1 MFATNYQPGSP
12 VTTFATNHV
21 NVSACNGRS
30 HLYDLSRDGILA
42 TNTGRSHVLF
52 PPYRTVG
59 TNVGTRVTFPQRL
72 FHMMEDIH
80 TRQAHLSH
88 IVSWHISDLTF
99 VIHKPDDF
107 VREVM
112 PLYFR
117 GQTKLSSFQRQL
129 KNYGFQRYLKRK
141 NREGM
146 IYYHEDFAFR
156 RDKPCLLR
164 HIVLKSFK
172 TTTTTKNTTLSLS
185 SLLQMTETRRRVHAS
200 INSSGLPEEPVPTSF
215 YTLDSTPLPLPLE
228 NLGDKLLNE
237 AATELLCILEEVC
250 DTDVR
255 LDDFCLDDDFDCQ
268 QHHDSLSRPA
278 AQQLN
283 PEDDSLESSLV
294 EDMWSAGQAGQPAN
308 WSAV

>member
-1 MFATNYQPGSP
+1 MFDANQ
-12 VTTFATNHV
+12 ANI
-21 NVSACNGRS
+21 SACNGRS
-30 HLYDLSRDGILA
+30 HLQQQTVRYDLSRDGILA
-42 TNTGRSHVLF
+42 TNAGSHVLF
-52 PPYRTVG
+52 PHYQHTG
-59 TNVGTRVTFPQRL
+59 GANVGTRVTFPQRL
-72 FHMMEDIH
+72 FHMMEDID
-80 TRQAHLSH
+80 TLRSHLSH
-88 IVSWHISDLTF
+88 IISWHISDLTF

-172 TTTTTKNTTLSLS
+172 TTTTKNTML

-200 INSSGLPEEPVPTSF
+200 VTTSGLPEEPVPTSF
-215 YTLDSTPLPLPLE
+215 YTLDSTPLPLSLE

-237 AATELLCILEEVC
+237 AATELLCILEEAC

-255 LDDFCLDDDFDCQ
+255 LNDVCLDDDFECQ
-268 QHHDSLSRPA
+268 QHHDSLSRPT

-294 EDMWSAGQAGQPAN
+294 EEMWSAGQAGQPAN
-308 WSAV
+308 WSTV

>member
-1 MFATNYQPGSP
+1 MFATNQANIS
-12 VTTFATNHV
+12 T
-21 NVSACNGRS
+21 CNGRS
-30 HLYDLSRDGILA
+30 HLQQQTVRYDLYRDGIA
-42 TNTGRSHVLF
+42 TNTGSHVLF
-52 PPYRTVG
+52 HHYQHTG
-59 TNVGTRVTFPQRL
+59 GANVGTRITFPQRL
-72 FHMMEDIH
+72 FHMMEDID
-80 TRQAHLSH
+80 TLRSHLSH
-88 IVSWHISDLTF
+88 IISWHISDLTF

-107 VREVM
+107 VKEVM
-112 PLYFR
+112 PLYFQ
-117 GQTKLSSFQRQL
+117 GQTKLASFQRQL

-141 NREGM
+141 NSEGM

-172 TTTTTKNTTLSLS
+172 TTTTNKNTTLSLS

-200 INSSGLPEEPVPTSF
+200 INSSGLPEEPVPASF

-255 LDDFCLDDDFDCQ
+255 LDDFCPDDDFDCQ
-268 QHHDSLSRPA
+268 QHHDSLSRLA
-278 AQQLN
+278 AQQWN
-283 PEDDSLESSLV
+283 PQVESLESSLLEEV
-294 EDMWSAGQAGQPAN
+294 WSEC
-308 WSAV
+308 